1 MCGSSLRRPSRMGL
15 FIFHTGKWAPSLP
28 KCATQCIA
36 HVSIQKLLTII
47 DIKIGARITHQGTLW
62 SLVSQQLRK
71 REKENHVTSDP
82 STNHVHEDKFTACG
96 LTPWAVQAA
105 RSWPLPLQAPRTL
118 FVTGPRRWPVCA
130 AVRAEALCTYGSR
143 CNPSLSGDPVS
154 LYSS

>member
-1 MCGSSLRRPSRMGL
+1 MGL

-47 DIKIGARITHQGTLW
+47 DIKIGVRITHQGTLW
-62 SLVSQQLRK
+62 SLVSQQLWK

-82 STNHVHEDKFTACG
+82 STNHVHEDKCAACG
-96 LTPWAVQAA
+96 LTPRTVQAA
-105 RSWPLPLQAPRTL
+105 RSRPLPLHAPRTRV
-118 FVTGPRRWPVCA
+118 VTGPRRWPVCA
-130 AVRAEALCTYGSR
+130 AVRAEVLCTYRSR
-143 CNPSLSGDPVS
+143 CSPSLSSDSVS